1 MESDPFK
8 IVVEGVERFKEQNCD
23 LIIVDTSGRHKQE
36 AALFEEMRQLSEA
49 TKPDLVVFVM
59 DSSIGQAQ
67 AFKQS
72 VAVGAVIITKMDGH
86 AKGGGSLSAVAATK
100 SGVIF
105 LGTGEHMDEFEVF
118 EVQSFVCRLLGVY
131 ILCFLF
137 HFIDTMCY
145 IL

>member
-8 IVVEGVERFKEQNCD
+8 IAVEGVERFKEQNCD
-23 LIIVDTSGRHKQE
+23 LIIVDTSGCHKQE

-59 DSSIGQAQ
+59 DSSIGQTAFGQVQ

-72 VAVGAVIITKMDGH
+72 VAFGVVIITKMDGH

-100 SGVIF
+100 SRVIF

-118 EVQSFVCRLLGVY
+118 EVQSFVSRLL
-131 ILCFLF
+131 
-137 HFIDTMCY
+137 D
-145 IL
+145 